1 MKMKCSVSH
10 CFTVRKWTAKT
21 LIWLEAGA
29 FEILWDL
36 TLEWFLS
43 DNKLCAFGNYIMS
56 GTFGFVYN
64 FNEVLKGRLTKHF
77 LVRPLSFVLFRKL
90 FYHLS
95 VFSLDW
101 KKEEERIHGPALA
114 MHCGFMANG
123 HNISVWWPVYKFTH
137 PRSIYAKCINDMI
150 VNLISLNI

>member
-1 MKMKCSVSH
+1 MICKCSCKLKRVTLNNSVAGVYFGPPIAANSGMYNFTAQSMNKFDYENEVF
-10 CFTVRKWTAKT
+10 CFIVRKWTAKT

-43 DNKLCAFGNYIMS
+43 DNKLCALGNYIMS
-56 GTFGFVYN
+56 STFGFVYN
-64 FNEVLKGRLTKHF
+64 CNEVLKGRLTKHF
-77 LVRPLSFVLFRKL
+77 LVRPWSFVLFRKL

-101 KKEEERIHGPALA
+101 KKKKE
-114 MHCGFMANG
+114 FM
-123 HNISVWWPVYKFTH
+123 VP
-137 PRSIYAKCINDMI
+137 P
-150 VNLISLNI
+150 